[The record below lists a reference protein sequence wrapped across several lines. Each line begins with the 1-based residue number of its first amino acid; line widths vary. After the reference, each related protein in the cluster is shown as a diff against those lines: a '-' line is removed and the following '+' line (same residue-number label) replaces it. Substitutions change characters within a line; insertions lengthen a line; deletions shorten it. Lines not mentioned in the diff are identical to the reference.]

1 MKSSVLGHL
10 TEPLKEL
17 LGQYSLLLSGYKE
30 RHPVRLAGVCC
41 DAVPMEI
48 ISSAGIT
55 PFRIPSNMVRAGCR
69 CPECGSGP
77 EMNSLFDMI
86 IIPGGCALSVPGS
99 DVPVYRFNIPGGYG
113 EAAAEKLHDSIDNL
127 LRNAGAGGV
136 ENLDLESL
144 KESAERYNIIRKLVR
159 GICGLRQEKPWL
171 LSNADLFKI
180 FESAVSLPAEL
191 TAQYMNQIFN
201 SLNAAEKRD
210 CSMRPVLVHG
220 SMMAEPG
227 VLDEIED
234 AGCLVIEDDLCN
246 GRRQFDLSHNPSSEY
261 LYYEML
267 NDYSC
272 RPLCPAVRQPSE
284 RFDLFYRMLRS
295 YGIETVIFLDDA
307 GCDIKMDESEYL
319 RVKLMRSGVDPLF
332 VSMKNAGDAVRD
344 YLSKIK

>member
-1 MKSSVLGHL
+1 MKSSHLGHL
-10 TEPLKEL
+10 IEPLREL
-17 LGQYSLLLSGYKE
+17 LGQHSLLLSGYKE
-30 RHPVRLAGVCC
+30 RHSVRIAGVSC
-41 DAVPMEI
+41 DAVPMEV

-55 PFRIPSNMVRAGCR
+55 PFRVPLNTLRAGCR
-69 CPECGSGP
+69 CSECGP
-77 EMNSLFDMI
+77 EPEINSPFDMI
-86 IIPGGCALSVPGS
+86 IIPDGCAFSVPGS
-99 DVPVYRFNIPGGYG
+99 DAPVFRFKIPGGYG
-113 EAAAEKLHDSIDNL
+113 ETAAEKLHDSIDNL
-127 LRNAGAGGV
+127 LRFAGAGGV

-191 TAQYMNQIFN
+191 TLQHMNQIFN
-201 SLNAAEKRD
+201 SLNEAEKGD

-220 SMMAEPG
+220 GMITEPG

-267 NDYSC
+267 NDYSY

-307 GCDIKMDESEYL
+307 GCDIKKHESEYL

-332 VSMKNAGDAVRD
+332 VNMKNAGAAVMD
-344 YLSKIK
+344 YRSKIT